1 MSFKVLLVEDEISIA
16 DNVRMALQQE
26 GLSLTHA
33 KTVGEAR
40 LQMIRDHFAVIVL
53 DVGLP
58 DQSGFDFCRELR
70 RTDQTPILFLTA
82 RASEVDK
89 IVGFELGADDYLTKP
104 FSPRELSLRV
114 RALGHRGRKA
124 APTDRW
130 GLFQVDHEKFR
141 ICFDGK
147 PLELSR
153 YEFKLLELLIRRPGV
168 VFSRTQ
174 LMQSLWDD
182 PEMSLERTVDAHIK
196 SLRAKLKDVRPDL
209 SPIQTHRGLG
219 YSLSENDT

>member
-1 MSFKVLLVEDEISIA
+1 
-16 DNVRMALQQE
+16 
-26 GLSLTHA
+26 
-33 KTVGEAR
+33 
-40 LQMIRDHFAVIVL
+40 
-53 DVGLP
+53 
-58 DQSGFDFCRELR
+58 
-70 RTDQTPILFLTA
+70 
-82 RASEVDK
+82 
-89 IVGFELGADDYLTKP
+89 
-104 FSPRELSLRV
+104 V